1 MNGKQLKGKWYQF
14 IFTRKLS
21 ELDSRIQR
29 TFFLIWNAAAVA
41 LSSMALCAVSLNFA
55 IGRYDNLFYIYLGY
69 LRTPEIFLLNWIPL
83 LLLQLLLFAILN
95 TQWLAFLITG
105 IIALL
110 MSIGN
115 YFKLVFRSDPFTF
128 SDLSSI
134 RAGLSVAGD
143 YDIHIDWRILLAILF
158 LIVATLVLFFF
169 AKGSIRH
176 PGLRLLVVLALVFT
190 AWFVWRTVYADS
202 DRYNENAYKNFLFIT
217 RDSRDFYVANGFYY
231 PFLYSITQT
240 DMVQP
245 DGYDELET
253 AELYSKYENKTIPD
267 DRKVNI
273 MILQLESF
281 SDLEAAGFPGI
292 DEEVYAPLRQLQKES
307 CSGTMVAS
315 VIGGGTVVTER
326 AVLTGSYREQ
336 NYFKPAYSYVR
347 YLQNQGY
354 YCTVS
359 HPNVSS
365 FYTRGTIN
373 EYLGFEKGYY
383 LDDYF
388 VDVTG
393 GEWRCDAEYLPEIFR
408 LYREQSELVGPVFS
422 FNISLQG
429 HSPYNDESFDREDS
443 LWTGDYVS
451 ASTRYVLNNYLSQIK
466 ETQEILSKE
475 LEQINGFPE
484 PMVFLIYGD
493 HKPLFSDEVYEE
505 LGVLNSMETEQGTV
519 NYLGTPYLI
528 WANQKAK
535 EVLKDSMTGDS
546 PLASPGYLMNILFSR
561 LGWQGPAFMQFTNE
575 IREHISVICTK
586 GGYLEEGLYTQ
597 ELSNR
602 GKEYLKTYQDL
613 LYYLHYRPELAG

>member
-1 MNGKQLKGKWYQF
+1 MNGEQIKGKWYQF
-14 IFTRKLS
+14 IFARKQN
-21 ELDSRIQR
+21 ELDSRMQKAL
-29 TFFLIWNAAAVA
+29 FFIWNAAAIV

-55 IGRYDNLFYIYLGY
+55 IGRYSGLFYIYLGY
-69 LRTPEIFLLNWIPL
+69 LRTPEIFLLNWLPL
-83 LLLQLLLFAILN
+83 LLLQLLLFATMN

-105 IIALL
+105 IIAML
-110 MSIGN
+110 MSIGT
-115 YFKLVFRSDPFTF
+115 YFKLIFRSDPFTF
-128 SDLSSI
+128 SDLNSI
-134 RAGLSVAGD
+134 RAGLSVAEN
-143 YDIHIDWRILLAILF
+143 YDICIDWRILLAILF
-158 LIVATLVLFFF
+158 LAVAAFILFFF
-169 AKGSIRH
+169 AKGCVQYL
-176 PGLRLLVVLALVFT
+176 GLRLIIVILLIFT
-190 AWFVWRTVYADS
+190 AWFGWRSVYTDTE
-202 DRYNENAYKNFLFIT
+202 RYNNNAYKNFLFVT
-217 RDSRDFYVANGFYY
+217 RDSRDYYVANGFYY

-245 DGYDELET
+245 DGYDETET
-253 AELYSKYENKTIPD
+253 EKVYSQYENKKIPD

-273 MILQLESF
+273 MVLQLESF

-292 DEEVYAPLRQLQKES
+292 DKAVYAPLRHLQKES
-307 CSGTMVAS
+307 CTGTMVAS

-326 AVLTGSYREQ
+326 AVLTGTYREQ
-336 NYFKPAYSYVR
+336 NYYKTAYSYVR

-388 VDVTG
+388 MNITD
-393 GEWRCDAEYLPEIFR
+393 GEWRCDSEYLPEIFR
-408 LYREQSELVGPVFS
+408 LFREQSEQAGPVFS

-443 LWTGDYVS
+443 LWAGDQVS
-451 ASTRYVLNNYLSQIK
+451 DSTRYVLNNYLSQIK
-466 ETQEILSKE
+466 ETQEILLKE
-475 LEQINGFPE
+475 LKQINEFPE

-505 LGVLNSMETEQGTV
+505 LGILNSMETEQGMV

-528 WANQKAK
+528 WANQSAK
-535 EVLKDSMTGDS
+535 EMLKDDMTGDS
-546 PLASPGYLMNILFSR
+546 PLTSPGYLMNELFSR
-561 LGWQGPAFMQFTNE
+561 IGWHGPAFMQFTDE
-575 IREHISVICTK
+575 VKEHISVICTR
-586 GGYLEEGLYTQ
+586 GGYMEDGLYTQ

-602 GKEYLKTYQDL
+602 GQKCLKTYQNL